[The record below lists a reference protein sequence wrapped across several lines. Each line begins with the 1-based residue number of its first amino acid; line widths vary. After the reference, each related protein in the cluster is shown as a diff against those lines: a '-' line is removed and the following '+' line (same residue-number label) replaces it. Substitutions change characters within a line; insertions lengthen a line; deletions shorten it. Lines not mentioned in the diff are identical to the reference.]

1 MPVSRARSITLS
13 LRPLAPSAGLVDVDD
28 HGRALVEGKTLL
40 TQHRHPVGQHL
51 PPIGGVDAAVIHGE
65 GGRLL
70 VALGADET
78 GPAQAAEGNDVAI
91 SLAVV
96 EERVA
101 EEDHLPQRLPGAA
114 QFLNLVQEPG
124 GGFGIVRILLAG
136 NLIGAQFHVQVGGA
150 QSRQPLIH
158 RFKVAVDDHV
168 TRKIR
173 QASPAKLGV
182 IGNLRRTGDNT
193 GGRRHWLYSSRTT
206 PGHGHGARLGAD
218 HALLFTLAGGNSPP
232 ARNRRLSQ
240 SPRHA
245 CTVVQT

>member
-1 MPVSRARSITLS
+1 
-13 LRPLAPSAGLVDVDD
+13 LAV
-28 HGRALVEGKTLL
+28 
-40 TQHRHPVGQHL
+40 
-51 PPIGGVDAAVIHGE
+51 VDAAVIHGE

-78 GPAQAAEGNDVAI
+78 GPAQAAEGSDVAI

-218 HALLFTLAGGNSPP
+218 HALLFTWRAEIPHPPGTDACLKARAMPAQLCKHNALFDNSTLSATNLPEFQTPIRYSP
-232 ARNRRLSQ
+232 ARQAVRR
-240 SPRHA
+240 
-245 CTVVQT
+245 